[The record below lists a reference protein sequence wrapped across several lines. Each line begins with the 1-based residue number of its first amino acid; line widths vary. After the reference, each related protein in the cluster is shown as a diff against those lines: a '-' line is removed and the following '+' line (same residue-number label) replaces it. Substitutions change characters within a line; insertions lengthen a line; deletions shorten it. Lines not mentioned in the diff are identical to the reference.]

1 MLVWAYFNL
10 KAYMCNILKNK
21 GGCMKKRIKTKKLLI
36 LGALI
41 CLIIVTIGFITNFA
55 LNGFNKIRPDEVLK
69 QYMSLANERQYE
81 KMYNLL
87 DEKSK
92 LENKK
97 EDFISRNKKI
107 YEGISAHNISIDIKD
122 IKKDEK
128 EGTKINYDSKIDT
141 LAGEVSFSNE
151 VVLTKDKQKNYKIRW
166 QSNVIFPELE
176 NDNKVLVS
184 TLKAKRGNILDRN
197 GEVLAGQGLASV
209 IGLVPGKMSNN
220 IEDLKK
226 LSDLIGIP
234 VEQIQ
239 KKLDASWVKENS
251 MVPIKTIEKIEENPD
266 GSVKEKDKSLQE
278 SLLSISGV
286 KISNTEVRTYPLGEK
301 AGHLTGYVQNV
312 NAEILKEK
320 KDKRYNSNSI
330 IGKIGLES
338 LLEDRIRGIDG
349 CEIIIA
355 DRYGDKKETLAIVPK
370 KDGEDVKLTIDSK
383 LQSKLYDQLKN
394 DKGCA
399 VVMNPKTGEI
409 LSLVSSPSYNPNE
422 FILGMSGDRW
432 KEINENE
439 NKPMYNRFKARLCPG
454 SSFKPVTAGIGITT
468 GKINPNENF
477 GHSGLSWQK
486 DSSWGSYKVTTL
498 KDYGNTANMEN
509 ALIYSDNIYFAKA
522 ALKIGEDVLSKEL
535 LKLGFEESIPF
546 EFGLA
551 SSKFGTDNKF
561 DTEIQLAD
569 SGYGQGKVLVNPVHM
584 ASIYSAF
591 VNDGSMIKPYL
602 EFKENPQVEFWKE
615 NVFSKESVKIIRDD
629 LIQVIESPNGTG
641 HSAKTEG
648 ITIAGKTGTA
658 EIKASKDDTTGTELG
673 WFNAFTVDENSDKQ
687 YLALGMVEDVKHRGG
702 SHYVIPIIKSVFED

>member
-1 MLVWAYFNL
+1 MYLWEYFHF
-10 KAYMCNILKNK
+10 KAYICNILKNK
-21 GGCMKKRIKTKKLLI
+21 GVCMKKKIKTKKLLI
-36 LGALI
+36 FGALI
-41 CLIIVTIGFITNFA
+41 CLVVVIIGITTKFA
-55 LNGFNKIRPDEVLK
+55 LNGFNKIKPDELLK
-69 QYMSLANERQYE
+69 QYMSFANERQYE

-107 YEGISAHNISIDIKD
+107 YGGISAHNISIDIKD

-141 LAGEVSFSNE
+141 LAGKISFSNE
-151 VVLTKDKQKNYKIRW
+151 VLLTKDKQKNYKIRW

-197 GEVLAGQGLASV
+197 GEVLAGKGLASV

-220 IEDLKK
+220 VEDLKK
-226 LSDLIGIP
+226 LSDLLDIP

-266 GSVKEKDKSLQE
+266 GSVKGKDKLLQE

-286 KISNTEVRTYPLGEK
+286 KISNTEVRAYPLGEK
-301 AGHLTGYVQNV
+301 ASHLTGYVQNV

-320 KDKRYNSNSI
+320 KGKNYNANSI

-370 KDGEDVKLTIDSK
+370 QDGEDVKLTIDSK

-409 LSLVSSPSYNPNE
+409 LSLISSPSYNPNE
-422 FILGMSGDRW
+422 FILGMSEDRW
-432 KEINENE
+432 KELNENE

-498 KDYGNTANMEN
+498 KDYGNTVNMKN

-522 ALKIGEDVLSKEL
+522 ALKIGENVLSKEL

-584 ASIYSAF
+584 ASIYSTF

-602 EFKENPQVEFWKE
+602 EFKENPQAEFWKKD
-615 NVFSKESVKIIRDD
+615 VFSKESVKIIRDD
-629 LIQVIESPNGTG
+629 LIQVIENPNGTG
-641 HSAKTEG
+641 HGAKTEG

-673 WFNAFTVDENSDKQ
+673 WFNAFTVDEDSDKQ
-687 YLALGMVEDVKHRGG
+687 YLALAMVEDVKHRGG